1 MIPKLQALFLNSPA
15 AQCSIHESGVMVY
28 NIIKKIS
35 FIDWDYHVLSEKL
48 LENSQVAK
56 SKYNFVFFNYH
67 PSTAPW
73 LCLDSIKEIK
83 CLKINMVLETLPND
97 IFSLCP
103 RGVFDLHLAID
114 PTIKDNGKDIYGMPR
129 PLANI
134 ISVLPENYNKS
145 SKVRVGTFGFATPG
159 KGFERVVDAVNR
171 EFKEAE
177 IRINIPAAEFADIY
191 TVALH
196 KMPYARYL
204 VENMKMIAKPGVEI
218 IDTDVFMLQ
227 EDLVKWCR
235 NNDINIFLYERD
247 QPGLSATTD
256 QAIAS
261 GKPLL
266 VSDNST
272 FRHIHQF
279 VRPYPYWSI
288 KEALSK
294 SGEPIRSMQLAW
306 CESMFKEKF
315 ETILKQNKRH
325 FKYRHPVFLWKSISS
340 KKSRQK
346 TIKIRKIVQKIKDG
360 YLQLKSTYIPKFKKE
375 SHRVQLL
382 MLNSAKKRC
391 GVYQYGNNIFTEISK
406 INNLNSKI
414 IDVANQHEY
423 QKAVSQN
430 KPEAVI
436 FNYYPATM
444 PWLNSTITKS
454 LNSKRLGFL
463 HEMNEQIV
471 SELNNELFDM
481 HIVPDP
487 TLNSNRKD
495 VFQAPRLV
503 KNYCNYF
510 PEPEIPTFG
519 SFGFGFANKGFER
532 IIDLVQDEYD
542 IANIKF
548 MMPFNEVVE
557 KNGNFAREV
566 AEKCRAR
573 VRKKGINLIINHD
586 FLPEKDLINSLAQN
600 TANIFLYD
608 ETIGKGISSVL
619 EYAIAARRPLIINR
633 CPMFRHVFTSEERVV
648 INNKT
653 IKSILKERS
662 TTIIPFLNS
671 WSTAH
676 FQRVWE
682 SFLFKLLKRQ
692 A

>member
-28 NIIKKIS
+28 NIIEKIS

-48 LENSQVAK
+48 LDNSQVAK

-67 PSTAPW
+67 PSTVPW
-73 LCLDSIKEIK
+73 LCLDSIKKIK

-103 RGVFDLHLAID
+103 RDVFDLHLAID

-134 ISVLPENYNKS
+134 IPVLPENYNKS

-171 EFKEAE
+171 EFDEAE
-177 IRINIPAAEFADIY
+177 IRINIPSAEFADFA
-191 TVALH
+191 TKNLH

-218 IDTDVFMLQ
+218 IDTDVFMPQ

-279 VRPYPYWSI
+279 VKPYPYWSI
-288 KEALSK
+288 KDALSK
-294 SGEPIRSMQLAW
+294 SSEPIKSMQLAW
-306 CESMFKEKF
+306 CDSMFQEKF
-315 ETILKQNKRH
+315 EKILKQNKSR
-325 FKYRHPVFLWKSISS
+325 FKYRHHVFLWKRIPS
-340 KKSRQK
+340 KARKQGQN
-346 TIKIRKIVQKIKDG
+346 KIRKIVQIVKDG
-360 YLQLKSTYIPKFKKE
+360 YQRLKTSYIPKFKIK
-375 SHRVQLL
+375 SNHVQIL

-414 IDVANQHEY
+414 VDVANEHEY
-423 QKAVSQN
+423 QKAVYQY

-454 LNSKRLGFL
+454 LNSKKLGFL
-463 HEMNEQIV
+463 HEMNERIV

-487 TLNSNRKD
+487 TLHSTRKD

-503 KNYCNYF
+503 KSYCNYF
-510 PEPEIPTFG
+510 PEPDIPTFG

-532 IIDLVQDEYD
+532 IIDLVQGEYD
-542 IANIKF
+542 NAIIKF
-548 MMPFNEVVE
+548 TMPFNEVVE
-557 KNGNFAREV
+557 RNGNFAKEV
-566 AEKCRAR
+566 AAKCRAR
-573 VRKKGINLIINHD
+573 IVKKGITLLINHD
-586 FLPEKDLINSLAQN
+586 FLAEKDLLNKLAQN

-608 ETIGKGISSVL
+608 ETISMGISSVL
-619 EYAIAARRPLIINR
+619 EYAIASRRPLIINK
-633 CPMFRHVFTSEERVV
+633 CPMFRHVFNSDDRVL
-648 INNKT
+648 INDKS
-653 IKSILKERS
+653 IKSILLNRS
-662 TTIIPFLNS
+662 NPIIPFLNS
-671 WSTAH
+671 WSTAN
-676 FQRVWE
+676 FQKEWE
-682 SFLFKLLKRQ
+682 CFLLKLLERK